1 MLPLQFI
8 EGVARK
14 RDGVGKNIKHINTV
28 QMPVNINSNDLH
40 RILAVTPDHHNI
52 MLIGK
57 HGIGKSQII
66 ENYFVKHGKKVVTL
80 FLGQMSDPGD
90 LIGLPVLDEITRKTD
105 FRPPWWFP
113 ENNEPVVLFLD
124 ELNRARPEILQ
135 CVMDLTLN
143 KRLNGKSLPK
153 GSRIITAVNDG
164 EEYQL
169 TDLDP
174 ALVSRFNI
182 YNFVPT
188 AAEWLLW
195 AAEQRIDTRIID
207 FIEKNSDCLDSN
219 AKEYAGL
226 EKMNDRRSWQRV
238 SEVLQNIENMDKTA
252 EKTIAG
258 IIGIAVASKFINFI
272 KTNHGLNVKQILSDF
287 EKYKFKLENL
297 PVHELAVF
305 NDGMFR
311 LVETEDKQDVVKKY
325 IQNIELYIKW
335 LRSNTKN
342 ETLAHWTTLYDSP
355 TYPQTK
361 VAILTHSP
369 YIFTNIINFIKDIKI

>member
-1 MLPLQFI
+1 M
-8 EGVARK
+8 A
-14 RDGVGKNIKHINTV
+14 
-28 QMPVNINSNDLH
+28 VNINTIELH
-40 RILAVTPDHHNI
+40 KVLEVTPDHHNI

-66 ENYFVKHGKKVVTL
+66 EHYFVKQNKKVVTL

-90 LIGLPVLDEITRKTD
+90 LIGLPVLDGITNKTD

-113 ENNEPVVLFLD
+113 ENDEAVVLFLD

-143 KRLNGKSLPK
+143 KRLNGKRLPK

-182 YNFVPT
+182 YNFSPT
-188 AAEWLLW
+188 PAEWLLW
-195 AAEQRIDTRIID
+195 AAEQKLDPRVID
-207 FIEKNSDCLDSN
+207 FIEKNRDCLDSEV
-219 AKEYAGL
+219 KEYDGL
-226 EKMNDRRSWQRV
+226 EKSVDRRSWQRV
-238 SEVLQNIENMDKTA
+238 SEIIVSLNSFDKTT

-258 IIGIAVASKFINFI
+258 VIGIPTALKFMNFL
-272 KTNHGLNVKQILSDF
+272 KANHGLNVKQILSDF
-287 EKYKFKLENL
+287 EKHKTKLAKL
-297 PVHELAVF
+297 QVHELTVF

-311 LVETEDKQDVVKKY
+311 LVETEDNLELRKLYVE
-325 IQNIELYIKW
+325 NIELYIKW
-335 LRSNTKN
+335 LRKNTKN
-342 ETLAHWTTLYDSP
+342 EVLAHWTTLYDSS

-369 YIFTNIINFIKDIKI
+369 YIFTNIVEFIKDIKL

>member
-1 MLPLQFI
+1 M
-8 EGVARK
+8 
-14 RDGVGKNIKHINTV
+14 T
-28 QMPVNINSNDLH
+28 VNINLSDLL
-40 RILAVTPDHHNI
+40 RILEITPDHHNI
-52 MLIGK
+52 MLVGK

-66 ENYFVKHGKKVVTL
+66 ESYFVKQGKKVVTL

-90 LIGLPVLDEITRKTD
+90 LIGLPVIDETTRKTD

-113 ENNEPVVLFLD
+113 ENSEAIVLFLD

-143 KRLNGKSLPK
+143 KRLNGKDLPK

-174 ALVSRFNI
+174 ALISRFNI

-195 AAEQRIDTRIID
+195 AVEQKIDNRIID
-207 FIEKNSDCLDSN
+207 FIEKNPDALDSDI
-219 AKEYAGL
+219 KEYAGF
-226 EKMNDRRSWQRV
+226 EKSNDRRSWQRV
-238 SEVLQNIENMDKTA
+238 SELIVKIEDFDKTV
-252 EKTIAG
+252 EKIIAG
-258 IIGIAVASKFINFI
+258 VVGISTALRFVNFI
-272 KTNHGLNVKQILSDF
+272 KTNHRLDTKQILSDF
-287 EKYKFKLENL
+287 EKHKSKLEKL
-297 PVHELAVF
+297 LIHELTVF

-311 LVETEDKQDVVKKY
+311 LVETEDKPENMKKY
-325 IQNIELYIKW
+325 VENIELYIKW
-335 LRSNTKN
+335 LRAETKN
-342 ETLAHWTTLYDSP
+342 EALAHWTTLYDSN

-361 VAILTHSP
+361 VAILTHSS
-369 YIFTNIINFIKDIKI
+369 YIFDNIVEFIENIQMN